1 MWEQM
6 QQWMEQLSQTE
17 DDAVRKD
24 LQTKVAVGLMQEVPR
39 HSRYLL
45 GRFFE
50 KDFKNYD
57 PAKGNFKNY
66 VLKVLKNRREDQR
79 HEDLGSHR
87 KNVVQED
94 GTTKQ
99 EWIDNTSLDVYEDE
113 DATTTWKERLS
124 GPSIH
129 TPDEMLIAQQTALQ
143 LITIILQLPQRLRG
157 QANNP
162 EKINYYRLFFT
173 DGVVS
178 SVYAVGGDIYIAHER
193 DLFEAMKLPFLDFFM
208 AEVCR
213 SVHEIY
219 EGKLKPYGAMV
230 EGAPMSEPKQPLPN
244 DVYTTYL
251 DKEENRQVK
260 ASALSNQRTA
270 YLAFLKEQLC

>member
-6 QQWMEQLSQTE
+6 QQWMEELLQTE
-17 DDAVRKD
+17 EDAIRKD
-24 LQTKVAVGLMQEVPR
+24 LQAKVAVGLMQEVPR
-39 HSRYLL
+39 RYRYLL

-99 EWIDNTSLDVYEDE
+99 EWIDNTSLDVSENE
-113 DATTTWKERLS
+113 DATTWAEQLADQ
-124 GPSIH
+124 SIYD
-129 TPDEMLIAQQTALQ
+129 PEEMLVAQQTALQ

-157 QANNP
+157 RANNP

-178 SVYAVGGDIYIAHER
+178 SVYEAGADIYIAHER

-208 AEVCR
+208 AEICR

-219 EGKLKPYGAMV
+219 KGQLKLYGAMV
-230 EGAPMSEPKQPLPN
+230 EDAPMSEPKQPLPN

-270 YLAFLKEQLC
+270 YVKFLKEQLC

>member
-6 QQWMEQLSQTE
+6 QQWMEQLSQTK
-17 DDAVRKD
+17 DDAVRLD
-24 LQTKVAVGLMQEVPR
+24 LQAKVAAGLMRAVPR
-39 HSRYLL
+39 RYRSLL

-50 KDFKNYD
+50 NDFKSYD

-66 VLKVLKNRREDQR
+66 VSKVLKKRCEDQR
-79 HEDLGSHR
+79 HEDAGSHR
-87 KNVVQED
+87 KNVVQKD

-99 EWIDNTSLDVYEDE
+99 EWIDNTSLDVSENE
-113 DATTTWKERLS
+113 DATTWAEQLADQ
-124 GPSIH
+124 SIH
-129 TPDEMLIAQQTALQ
+129 DPEEMLVAQQTALQ
-143 LITIILQLPQRLRG
+143 LITIILQLPQRLHG

-178 SVYAVGGDIYIAHER
+178 SVYEAGADIYIAHER

-208 AEVCR
+208 AEICR

-219 EGKLKPYGAMV
+219 KGQLKLYGAMV

-251 DKEENRQVK
+251 DKKENRQVK

-270 YLAFLKEQLC
+270 YVKFLKEQLC